1 MKAWTLVAP
10 RKLKLVTSEPTE
22 LTSPNTAK
30 VKIERALLSN
40 TDFDFYANPV
50 KLELPFVLGR
60 YAAGVVSKL
69 SDENSELTK
78 ADRVVIT
85 PTIPCQNC
93 FHCLAGSSQKCEN
106 LLSLGINADGVYK
119 DFIDLPVTALH
130 KLPETVSFEKA
141 LFTGYIS
148 LALNILDIINI
159 EKGDHIAIYSET
171 KLGLIVAQLITYYGA
186 VPILIDKDNETLK
199 LARELGIFYTFNYL
213 ENKNFKDD
221 MFNITSGRMC
231 EKVIYLTNSKY
242 PLNDILEVSAY
253 GASIC
258 LALNTEKTEK
268 IDLSQITSKQLHIF
282 SVNTYEGNF
291 PAAINILATNKID
304 TSCLIGNTVKF
315 SELDKQIEKM
325 NSDDLRHKCAIIDVD

>member
-22 LTSPNTAK
+22 LTSPMMAK

-40 TDFDFYANPV
+40 TDFDFYVNPI
-50 KLELPFVLGR
+50 KLELPLILGR
-60 YAAGVVSKL
+60 YGAGVVSKL
-69 SDENSELTK
+69 ADENSELTK

-85 PTIPCQNC
+85 PTIPCQSC
-93 FHCLAGSSQKCEN
+93 FHCLAGSAQKCEN
-106 LLSLGINADGVYK
+106 LRSLGVNTNGVFR
-119 DFIDLPVTALH
+119 DFIDLPVTSLH

-148 LALNILDIINI
+148 LALNILDILNI

-171 KLGLIVAQLITYYGA
+171 KLGLIIAQLITYYGA
-186 VPILIDKDNETLK
+186 VPILIDKDSETLK
-199 LARELGIFYTFNYL
+199 LARELGIFYTFNYV
-213 ENKNFKDD
+213 ESQNFKED

-231 EKVIYLTNSKY
+231 EKVIYLTNSQY

-258 LALNTEKTEK
+258 LALNTEKMEK
-268 IDLSQITSKQLHIF
+268 INLSQITSKQLHIY

-325 NSDDLRHKCAIIDVD
+325 TTDDLRHKSVIVDID

>member
-1 MKAWTLVAP
+1 
-10 RKLKLVTSEPTE
+10 
-22 LTSPNTAK
+22 
-30 VKIERALLSN
+30 
-40 TDFDFYANPV
+40 FDFYVNPI
-50 KLELPFVLGR
+50 KLELPLILGR
-60 YAAGVVSKL
+60 YGAGVVSKL
-69 SDENSELTK
+69 ADENSELTK

-85 PTIPCQNC
+85 PTIPCQSC
-93 FHCLAGSSQKCEN
+93 FHCLAGSAQKCEN
-106 LLSLGINADGVYK
+106 LRSLGVNTNGVFR
-119 DFIDLPVTALH
+119 DFIDLPVTSLH

-148 LALNILDIINI
+148 LALNILDILNI

-171 KLGLIVAQLITYYGA
+171 KLGLIIAQLITYYGA
-186 VPILIDKDNETLK
+186 VPILIDKDSETLK
-199 LARELGIFYTFNYL
+199 LARELGIFYTFNYV
-213 ENKNFKDD
+213 ESQNFKED

-231 EKVIYLTNSKY
+231 EKVIYLTNSQY

-258 LALNTEKTEK
+258 LALNTEKMEK
-268 IDLSQITSKQLHIF
+268 INLSQITSKQLHIY

-325 NSDDLRHKCAIIDVD
+325 TTDDLRHKSVIVDID

>member
-22 LTSPNTAK
+22 LTSPTMAK

-40 TDFDFYANPV
+40 TDFDFYVNPV
-50 KLELPFVLGR
+50 KLELPLILGR
-60 YAAGVVSKL
+60 YGAGVVSKL
-69 SDENSELTK
+69 ADENSELTK

-85 PTIPCQNC
+85 PTIPCQSC
-93 FHCLAGSSQKCEN
+93 FHCLAGSAQKCEN
-106 LLSLGINADGVYK
+106 LRSLGINTNGVFR
-119 DFIDLPVTALH
+119 DFIDLPVTSLH

-148 LALNILDIINI
+148 LALNILDILNI

-171 KLGLIVAQLITYYGA
+171 KLGLIIAQLITYYGA

-199 LARELGIFYTFNYL
+199 LARELGIFYTFNYV
-213 ENKNFKDD
+213 ESQNFKED

-231 EKVIYLTNSKY
+231 EKVIYLTNSQY
-242 PLNDILEVSAY
+242 PLNDILEVSAF

-258 LALNTEKTEK
+258 LALNTEKMEK
-268 IDLSQITSKQLHIF
+268 INLSQITSKQLHIY

-325 NSDDLRHKCAIIDVD
+325 NTDDLRHKSMIVDID

>member
-22 LTSPNTAK
+22 LTSPLMAK

-50 KLELPFVLGR
+50 KLELPLILGR
-60 YAAGVVSKL
+60 YGAGVVSKL
-69 SDENSELTK
+69 ADENSELTK

-85 PTIPCQNC
+85 PTIPCQSC
-93 FHCLAGSSQKCEN
+93 FHCLAGSAQKCEN
-106 LLSLGINADGVYK
+106 LRSLGVNTDGVFR
-119 DFIDLPVTALH
+119 DFIDLPVTSLH

-148 LALNILDIINI
+148 LALNILDILNI

-171 KLGLIVAQLITYYGA
+171 KLGLIIAQLITYYGA

-199 LARELGIFYTFNYL
+199 LARELGIFYTFNYV
-213 ENKNFKDD
+213 ECQNFKDD

-231 EKVIYLTNSKY
+231 EKVIYLTNSQY
-242 PLNDILEVSAY
+242 PLNDILEVSAF

-258 LALNTEKTEK
+258 LALNTEKMEK
-268 IDLSQITSKQLHIF
+268 IDLSQITSKQLHIY

-325 NSDDLRHKCAIIDVD
+325 NTDELRHKSVIVDID

>member
-22 LTSPNTAK
+22 LTSPMMAK

-40 TDFDFYANPV
+40 TDFDFYVNPI
-50 KLELPFVLGR
+50 KLELPLILGR
-60 YAAGVVSKL
+60 YGAGVVSKL
-69 SDENSELTK
+69 VDENSELTK

-85 PTIPCQNC
+85 PTIPCQSC
-93 FHCLAGSSQKCEN
+93 FHCLAGSAQKCEN
-106 LLSLGINADGVYK
+106 LRSLGVNTNGVFR
-119 DFIDLPVTALH
+119 DFIDLPVTSLH

-148 LALNILDIINI
+148 LALNILDILNI

-171 KLGLIVAQLITYYGA
+171 KLGLIIAQLITYYGA
-186 VPILIDKDNETLK
+186 VPILIDKDSETLK
-199 LARELGIFYTFNYL
+199 LARELGIFYTFNYV
-213 ENKNFKDD
+213 ESQNFKED

-231 EKVIYLTNSKY
+231 EKVIYLTNSQY

-258 LALNTEKTEK
+258 LALNTEKMEK
-268 IDLSQITSKQLHIF
+268 INLSQITSKQLHIY

-325 NSDDLRHKCAIIDVD
+325 TTDDLRHKSVIVDID